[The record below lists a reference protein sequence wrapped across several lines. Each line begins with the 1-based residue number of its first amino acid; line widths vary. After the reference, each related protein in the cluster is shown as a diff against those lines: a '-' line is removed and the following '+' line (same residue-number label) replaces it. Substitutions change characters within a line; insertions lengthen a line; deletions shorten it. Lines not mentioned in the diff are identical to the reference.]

1 MQYQVGDKVL
11 VKSID
16 WYNTNKQPNG
26 FIMMTANNKISSFT
40 PGMAKYCG
48 QVFTIDKIV
57 ENSAIYPDHYR
68 FIEDKNTFCWV
79 DAMIERIAT
88 EDEIIDNATVS
99 FSSSAPAPVST
110 PTPAPTPAPAPEAKS
125 EPEAKPEP
133 VKEEEKPVEK
143 VIENP
148 IASFVAK
155 TQTTTPI
162 ETVEK
167 PVEKPVEKRVEKK
180 TRNIKKTETKEGEI
194 VLTSEIP
201 SQYRLSV
208 PSDVVR
214 HDFCKVELRCEPDS
228 KITFQDALR
237 IASSIDVLKNY
248 GVNVNCVIEYV
259 ENGKLCDLSFTR

>member
-79 DAMIERIAT
+79 DAMIERITT
-88 EDEIIDNATVS
+88 EDEIIDNANVS
-99 FSSSAPAPVST
+99 FSTSA
-110 PTPAPTPAPAPEAKS
+110 PAPAPEVKS
-125 EPEAKPEP
+125 EPEAKPEPDVKPEP

-148 IASFVAK
+148 IASFVGK
-155 TQTTTPI
+155 SQTSVPI

-167 PVEKPVEKRVEKK
+167 PVEKPVAKPVEKK
-180 TRNIKKTETKEGEI
+180 TRNIKKTETKGGEI

-208 PSDVVR
+208 PSDVR

>member
-88 EDEIIDNATVS
+88 EDEIIESENTCERP
-99 FSSSAPAPVST
+99 APA
-110 PTPAPTPAPAPEAKS
+110 PAPAPEVKT
-125 EPEAKPEP
+125 EPEVKPEP

-155 TQTTTPI
+155 AQVTTPI

-167 PVEKPVEKRVEKK
+167 PVEKK
-180 TRNIKKTETKEGEI
+180 TRKKTETKKEEI
-194 VLTSEIP
+194 VLTSTTPTQPVTIA
-201 SQYRLSV
+201 V
-208 PSDVVR
+208 PSNIR
-214 HDFCKVELRCEPDS
+214 HDFCKVELRCDPDS
-228 KITFQDALR
+228 EITFQDALR

>member
-16 WYNTNKQPNG
+16 WYTTNKQANG
-26 FIMMTANNKISSFT
+26 FIMMKADNKISSFT

-88 EDEIIDNATVS
+88 DDDIVESENTSEQTAPSPIPVAGNVTASTTASVAT
-99 FSSSAPAPVST
+99 T
-110 PTPAPTPAPAPEAKS
+110 KPEVKQ
-125 EPEAKPEP
+125 EP

-148 IASFVAK
+148 ITSFVAK
-155 TQTTTPI
+155 AQTSVPI
-162 ETVEK
+162 ETIEN
-167 PVEKPVEKRVEKK
+167 PVEKPVEKK
-180 TRNIKKTETKEGEI
+180 TRKKKLTQGEEP
-194 VLTSEIP
+194 VLTSTTQVTSAEIQAP
-201 SQYRLSV
+201 
-208 PSDVVR
+208 PTVR
-214 HDFCKVELRCEPDS
+214 HDFCKVELRCDPDS
-228 KITFQDALR
+228 EITFQDALR
-237 IASSIDVLKNY
+237 IAASIDVLKNY
-248 GVNVNCVIEYV
+248 GVNINCVIEYV
-259 ENGKLCDLSFTR
+259 DDGKLCDLSFSR

>member
-88 EDEIIDNATVS
+88 EDEIIESENTS
-99 FSSSAPAPVST
+99 ERPAPAPAPVPVST
-110 PTPAPTPAPAPEAKS
+110 PTPAPAPEVNS

-133 VKEEEKPVEK
+133 VKEEKPVEK

-155 TQTTTPI
+155 TQVSTPI

-167 PVEKPVEKRVEKK
+167 PVEKK
-180 TRNIKKTETKEGEI
+180 TTRKKTETKKDEP
-194 VLTSEIP
+194 VLTSTTPTQPVTIA
-201 SQYRLSV
+201 V
-208 PSDVVR
+208 PSNVR
-214 HDFCKVELRCEPDS
+214 HDFCKVELRCESDS

>member
-16 WYNTNKQPNG
+16 WYNTNKQSNG

-88 EDEIIDNATVS
+88 EDEIIDSASVS
-99 FSSSAPAPVST
+99 FSTSAPTPAPAPVST
-110 PTPAPTPAPAPEAKS
+110 PTPAPAPAPTPEAKP
-125 EPEAKPEP
+125 EPEVKPEP

-155 TQTTTPI
+155 SQTTVPI

-167 PVEKPVEKRVEKK
+167 PVAKPVEKK
-180 TRNIKKTETKEGEI
+180 TRNIKKTETKGGEI
-194 VLTSEIP
+194 VLTSEIL

-208 PSDVVR
+208 PSDVR

>member
-16 WYNTNKQPNG
+16 WYNTNKQANG

-88 EDEIIDNATVS
+88 EDEIIESENTS
-99 FSSSAPAPVST
+99 ERTAPASIPVAGTVTASAT
-110 PTPAPTPAPAPEAKS
+110 APKFEVNQ
-125 EPEAKPEP
+125 EPVKPEP
-133 VKEEEKPVEK
+133 VKEEEKTVEK

-148 IASFVAK
+148 IASFVATK
-155 TQTTTPI
+155 QTTVPI
-162 ETVEK
+162 ETIEK
-167 PVEKPVEKRVEKK
+167 PVEKPVEKKRRKK
-180 TRNIKKTETKEGEI
+180 TLTQGEAP
-194 VLTSEIP
+194 VLTSTTQVTSSEIQAP
-201 SQYRLSV
+201 
-208 PSDVVR
+208 PTVR
-214 HDFCKVELRCEPDS
+214 HDFCKVELRCDPDS
-228 KITFQDALR
+228 EITFQDALR
-237 IASSIDVLKNY
+237 IAASIDVLKNY
-248 GVNVNCVIEYV
+248 GVNINCVIEYV
-259 ENGKLCDLSFTR
+259 DDGKLCDLSFSR

>member
-88 EDEIIDNATVS
+88 EDEIIDNANVS
-99 FSSSAPAPVST
+99 FSTS
-110 PTPAPTPAPAPEAKS
+110 APTPAPAPEVKP
-125 EPEAKPEP
+125 EPEAKPESEAKPEPEVKPEP

-155 TQTTTPI
+155 AQTTTPI

-167 PVEKPVEKRVEKK
+167 PVEKK
-180 TRNIKKTETKEGEI
+180 TRKKTETKKEEI
-194 VLTSEIP
+194 VLTSSSTPTP
-201 SQYRLSV
+201 SVTISV
-208 PSDVVR
+208 PSNIR

>member
-1 MQYQVGDKVL
+1 MQYQVGNKVL

-88 EDEIIDNATVS
+88 EDEIIDNASIS
-99 FSSSAPAPVST
+99 FSSSAPAP
-110 PTPAPTPAPAPEAKS
+110 APAPEVKS
-125 EPEAKPEP
+125 EPEVKPEPEAKPEP

-155 TQTTTPI
+155 AQTSAPI

-194 VLTSEIP
+194 VLTSPIP
-201 SQYRLSV
+201 TQAISIV
-208 PSDVVR
+208 EPSNVR

-248 GVNVNCVIEYV
+248 GVNINCVIEYV

>member
-1 MQYQVGDKVL
+1 
-11 VKSID
+11 
-16 WYNTNKQPNG
+16 
-26 FIMMTANNKISSFT
+26 
-40 PGMAKYCG
+40 
-48 QVFTIDKIV
+48 
-57 ENSAIYPDHYR
+57 
-68 FIEDKNTFCWV
+68 
-79 DAMIERIAT
+79 MIERIAT
-88 EDEIIDNATVS
+88 EDEIIDNANVS
-99 FSSSAPAPVST
+99 FSTS
-110 PTPAPTPAPAPEAKS
+110 APTPAPAPEVKPESEAKP
-125 EPEAKPEP
+125 EPEVKPEP

-155 TQTTTPI
+155 AQTTTPI

-167 PVEKPVEKRVEKK
+167 PVEKK
-180 TRNIKKTETKEGEI
+180 TRKKTETKKEEI
-194 VLTSEIP
+194 VLTSSSTPTP
-201 SQYRLSV
+201 SVTIST
-208 PSDVVR
+208 PSNIR

>member
-16 WYNTNKQPNG
+16 WYNTNKQANG

-88 EDEIIDNATVS
+88 DDDIVENENTS
-99 FSSSAPAPVST
+99 EQTAPAPV
-110 PTPAPTPAPAPEAKS
+110 PAPAPVVN
-125 EPEAKPEP
+125 PEP
-133 VKEEEKPVEK
+133 VAEEKPVET

-155 TQTTTPI
+155 AQTSTPI
-162 ETVEK
+162 ASFAANTQSSAKTETVEK
-167 PVEKPVEKRVEKK
+167 PVEKK
-180 TRNIKKTETKEGEI
+180 TRKKTETKKEEI
-194 VLTSEIP
+194 VSATPTP
-201 SQYRLSV
+201 SV
-208 PSDVVR
+208 TITAPSDVR
-214 HDFCKVELRCEPDS
+214 HDFCSVELKCGPDS

-248 GVNVNCVIEYV
+248 GVNIHCEIEYV
-259 ENGKLCDLSFTR
+259 ENGKLCNLSFTR

>member
-79 DAMIERIAT
+79 DAMIERLAT
-88 EDEIIDNATVS
+88 EDDIIESENTCEQKPL
-99 FSSSAPAPVST
+99 FS
-110 PTPAPTPAPAPEAKS
+110 PTPAPEVKPEPAPAPAPEVKS
-125 EPEAKPEP
+125 EPEAKTEP
-133 VKEEEKPVEK
+133 VKEEKPVEK

-155 TQTTTPI
+155 SQASTPI

-167 PVEKPVEKRVEKK
+167 PVEKK
-180 TRNIKKTETKEGEI
+180 TTRKKTETKKEEP
-194 VLTSEIP
+194 VLTSTTPTQSVEIV
-201 SQYRLSV
+201 V
-208 PSDVVR
+208 PSNVR

>member
-79 DAMIERIAT
+79 DAMIERLAT
-88 EDEIIDNATVS
+88 EDDIIESENTCEQKPV
-99 FSSSAPAPVST
+99 FSST
-110 PTPAPTPAPAPEAKS
+110 PTPEVKPTPAPEVKS
-125 EPEAKPEP
+125 EPESKPEP
-133 VKEEEKPVEK
+133 VKEEKPVEK

-155 TQTTTPI
+155 SQASTPI

-167 PVEKPVEKRVEKK
+167 PVEKK
-180 TRNIKKTETKEGEI
+180 TTRKKTEPKKDEP
-194 VLTSEIP
+194 VLTSTTPTQSVAIA
-201 SQYRLSV
+201 V
-208 PSDVVR
+208 PSNVR

>member
-88 EDEIIDNATVS
+88 EDDIIESENTCELKPLFTA
-99 FSSSAPAPVST
+99 
-110 PTPAPTPAPAPEAKS
+110 APEVKP

-133 VKEEEKPVEK
+133 VKEEKPVEK

-155 TQTTTPI
+155 SQASTPI

-167 PVEKPVEKRVEKK
+167 PVEKK
-180 TRNIKKTETKEGEI
+180 TTRKKTETKKDEP
-194 VLTSEIP
+194 VLTSTTP
-201 SQYRLSV
+201 TQSV
-208 PSDVVR
+208 AIVTPSDVR

-237 IASSIDVLKNY
+237 IASSIDVLKYY
-248 GVNVNCVIEYV
+248 GVNVNCVVEYV

>member
-16 WYNTNKQPNG
+16 WYNANKQPNG

-79 DAMIERIAT
+79 DDMIERIAT
-88 EDEIIDNATVS
+88 DDEIIESENT
-99 FSSSAPAPVST
+99 SAQT
-110 PTPAPTPAPAPEAKS
+110 APTSIPVAGTVTASATASVATTKPEVKS
-125 EPEAKPEP
+125 EP
-133 VKEEEKPVEK
+133 VKEEEKTVEK

-155 TQTTTPI
+155 AQTTVPI
-162 ETVEK
+162 ETIET
-167 PVEKPVEKRVEKK
+167 PVEKPVEKK
-180 TRNIKKTETKEGEI
+180 TRKKKLTQGEAP
-194 VLTSEIP
+194 VLTSTTQVTSAEIQAP
-201 SQYRLSV
+201 
-208 PSDVVR
+208 PTVR
-214 HDFCKVELRCEPDS
+214 HDFCKVELRCDPDS
-228 KITFQDALR
+228 EITFQDALR
-237 IASSIDVLKNY
+237 IAASIDVLKNY
-248 GVNVNCVIEYV
+248 GVNINCVIEYV
-259 ENGKLCDLSFTR
+259 DDGKLCDLSFSR

>member
-99 FSSSAPAPVST
+99 FSSST
-110 PTPAPTPAPAPEAKS
+110 PTPAPVPAPEVKM
-125 EPEAKPEP
+125 EPEVKPEP

-155 TQTTTPI
+155 AQTTTPI

-167 PVEKPVEKRVEKK
+167 PVEKK
-180 TRNIKKTETKEGEI
+180 TRKKTETKKEEI
-194 VLTSEIP
+194 VLTSSSTPTP
-201 SQYRLSV
+201 SVTISA
-208 PSDVVR
+208 PSNVR

>member
-79 DAMIERIAT
+79 DTMIERIAT
-88 EDEIIDNATVS
+88 EDEIIESENTCER
-99 FSSSAPAPVST
+99 
-110 PTPAPTPAPAPEAKS
+110 PAPAPAPAPAPTSTPAPVPEVKL

-155 TQTTTPI
+155 AQVTTPI
-162 ETVEK
+162 EIVEK
-167 PVEKPVEKRVEKK
+167 PVEKK
-180 TRNIKKTETKEGEI
+180 TRKKTETKKEEV
-194 VLTSEIP
+194 VLTSSSTPTP
-201 SQYRLSV
+201 SVPISV
-208 PSDVVR
+208 PSNVR
-214 HDFCKVELRCEPDS
+214 HDFCKVELRCDPDS

>member
-16 WYNTNKQPNG
+16 WYNTNKQANG

-88 EDEIIDNATVS
+88 DDDIVENENTSEQTAPAP
-99 FSSSAPAPVST
+99 APAPVVN
-110 PTPAPTPAPAPEAKS
+110 
-125 EPEAKPEP
+125 PEP
-133 VKEEEKPVEK
+133 VVEEKPVEK

-148 IASFVAK
+148 ITSFVAKAQTSTPIASFVANTQSSAK
-155 TQTTTPI
+155 T

-167 PVEKPVEKRVEKK
+167 PVEKK
-180 TRNIKKTETKEGEI
+180 TRKKTEVKKEE
-194 VLTSEIP
+194 VVSSTP
-201 SQYRLSV
+201 TT
-208 PSDVVR
+208 PSDVR
-214 HDFCKVELRCEPDS
+214 HDLCKVELRCEPDS

>member
-99 FSSSAPAPVST
+99 FSSSAPAP
-110 PTPAPTPAPAPEAKS
+110 TPAPAPAPEAKP
-125 EPEAKPEP
+125 EPEVKPEP

-155 TQTTTPI
+155 SQTSTPI

-167 PVEKPVEKRVEKK
+167 PVEKPVEKKVR
-180 TRNIKKTETKEGEI
+180 KKTETKKEEI

-201 SQYRLSV
+201 TEAVSIV
-208 PSDVVR
+208 EPSNVR

-248 GVNVNCVIEYV
+248 GVNINCVIEYV

>member
-88 EDEIIDNATVS
+88 EDEIIDSATVS
-99 FSSSAPAPVST
+99 FSTSAPAPA
-110 PTPAPTPAPAPEAKS
+110 PAPAPDTEVKPEPAPAPAPEV
-125 EPEAKPEP
+125 KPEP

-155 TQTTTPI
+155 AQTTTPI

-167 PVEKPVEKRVEKK
+167 PVEKK
-180 TRNIKKTETKEGEI
+180 TRKKTETKKEEP
-194 VLTSEIP
+194 VLTSTTPTQAVTIVE
-201 SQYRLSV
+201 
-208 PSDVVR
+208 PSDVR
-214 HDFCKVELRCEPDS
+214 HDFCKVELRCDHDS

>member
-99 FSSSAPAPVST
+99 FSSSAPAPAPVST
-110 PTPAPTPAPAPEAKS
+110 PTPAPTPAPAPEVKS
-125 EPEAKPEP
+125 EPEVKPEP

-155 TQTTTPI
+155 AQTTTPI
-162 ETVEK
+162 ETVET
-167 PVEKPVEKRVEKK
+167 PVEKPVEKKVRKK
-180 TRNIKKTETKEGEI
+180 AEPKKEEI
-194 VLTSEIP
+194 ILTSEIP

-208 PSDVVR
+208 PSNVR

-237 IASSIDVLKNY
+237 IASSIDVLKTY
-248 GVNVNCVIEYV
+248 GMNVNCVIEYV
-259 ENGKLCDLSFTR
+259 EDGKLCDLSFTR

>member
-79 DAMIERIAT
+79 DAMIERLAT

-99 FSSSAPAPVST
+99 FSTSAPA
-110 PTPAPTPAPAPEAKS
+110 PAPAPEAKS
-125 EPEAKPEP
+125 EPEVKAEPEAKPEP

-155 TQTTTPI
+155 SQASTPI

-167 PVEKPVEKRVEKK
+167 PVEKPVEKK
-180 TRNIKKTETKEGEI
+180 TRKKVEPKKEEI

-201 SQYRLSV
+201 SEYRLSV
-208 PSDVVR
+208 PTNVR

-248 GVNVNCVIEYV
+248 GVNINCVIEYV

>member
-16 WYNTNKQPNG
+16 WYNTNKQANG

-88 EDEIIDNATVS
+88 DDDIVENENTS
-99 FSSSAPAPVST
+99 EQTAPAPAPA
-110 PTPAPTPAPAPEAKS
+110 PTSAPTPAPAPA
-125 EPEAKPEP
+125 PE
-133 VKEEEKPVEK
+133 VKTETVVEEKPVEK

-148 IASFVAK
+148 ISSFVANTQSAAK
-155 TQTTTPI
+155 T

-167 PVEKPVEKRVEKK
+167 PVEKK
-180 TRNIKKTETKEGEI
+180 TRKKTETKKEEI
-194 VLTSEIP
+194 VSSTPTP
-201 SQYRLSV
+201 SV
-208 PSDVVR
+208 TITAPSDVR

-248 GVNVNCVIEYV
+248 GVNVNCTIEYV

>member
-88 EDEIIDNATVS
+88 EDDIIESENTS
-99 FSSSAPAPVST
+99 EQPAPAPVST
-110 PTPAPTPAPAPEAKS
+110 PTPAPAPEVKP

-133 VKEEEKPVEK
+133 VKEEEKTVEK

-155 TQTTTPI
+155 TQVTTPI

-167 PVEKPVEKRVEKK
+167 PVEKK
-180 TRNIKKTETKEGEI
+180 TRKKTETKKDEP
-194 VLTSEIP
+194 VLTSTTPTQSVEIV
-201 SQYRLSV
+201 V
-208 PSDVVR
+208 PSNVR

>member
-99 FSSSAPAPVST
+99 FSSSAPAPAPAPAPVST
-110 PTPAPTPAPAPEAKS
+110 PTPAPTPAPAPEV
-125 EPEAKPEP
+125 KPEP
-133 VKEEEKPVEK
+133 VKEEEKPVER

-167 PVEKPVEKRVEKK
+167 PVEKPVEKKVRKK
-180 TRNIKKTETKEGEI
+180 AEPKKEEI

-201 SQYRLSV
+201 TEATSIVV
-208 PSDVVR
+208 PSNVR

-248 GVNVNCVIEYV
+248 GVNINCVIEYV

>member
-1 MQYQVGDKVL
+1 MQYQVGNKVL

-88 EDEIIDNATVS
+88 EDEIIDNANMS
-99 FSSSAPAPVST
+99 FSTSAPA
-110 PTPAPTPAPAPEAKS
+110 PAPAPEAKS
-125 EPEAKPEP
+125 EPEVKEEPEAKPEP

-155 TQTTTPI
+155 PQVSTPI

-167 PVEKPVEKRVEKK
+167 PVEKHVEKPVEKKVRKK
-180 TRNIKKTETKEGEI
+180 AEPKKEEI
-194 VLTSEIP
+194 VLTSPIP
-201 SQYRLSV
+201 T
-208 PSDVVR
+208 PSISISEPSNVR

-237 IASSIDVLKNY
+237 IASSIDVLKYY
-248 GVNVNCVIEYV
+248 GVNINCVIEYV

>member
-1 MQYQVGDKVL
+1 MQYQVGNKVL

-48 QVFTIDKIV
+48 QVFTIDKTV

-99 FSSSAPAPVST
+99 FSSSAPAST
-110 PTPAPTPAPAPEAKS
+110 PTPAPAPEVKS
-125 EPEAKPEP
+125 EPEVKTEPEVKPEP

-155 TQTTTPI
+155 AQTTVPI

-167 PVEKPVEKRVEKK
+167 PVEKPVEKKVRKK
-180 TRNIKKTETKEGEI
+180 AETKKEEI

-201 SQYRLSV
+201 TEAVSIV
-208 PSDVVR
+208 APSNVR

>member
-79 DAMIERIAT
+79 DAMIERIAS

-99 FSSSAPAPVST
+99 FSSSAPAP
-110 PTPAPTPAPAPEAKS
+110 APAPEAKPEPEVKT

-155 TQTTTPI
+155 SQASTPI

-167 PVEKPVEKRVEKK
+167 PVEKPVEKKVR
-180 TRNIKKTETKEGEI
+180 KKTETKKEEI

-201 SQYRLSV
+201 SEYRLSV
-208 PSDVVR
+208 PSNVR

>member
-88 EDEIIDNATVS
+88 EDEIIESENTCERP
-99 FSSSAPAPVST
+99 APAP
-110 PTPAPTPAPAPEAKS
+110 APAPAPEVKT
-125 EPEAKPEP
+125 EPEVKPEP

-155 TQTTTPI
+155 AQVTTPI

-167 PVEKPVEKRVEKK
+167 PVEKK
-180 TRNIKKTETKEGEI
+180 TRKKTETKKEEI
-194 VLTSEIP
+194 VLTSTTPTQPVTIA
-201 SQYRLSV
+201 V
-208 PSDVVR
+208 PSNIR
-214 HDFCKVELRCEPDS
+214 HDFCKVELRCDPDS
-228 KITFQDALR
+228 EITFQDALR

>member
-1 MQYQVGDKVL
+1 MQYQVGNKVL

-99 FSSSAPAPVST
+99 FSSSAPAPAPVST
-110 PTPAPTPAPAPEAKS
+110 PTPAPEAKS
-125 EPEAKPEP
+125 EPEVKPEPEAKPEP

-155 TQTTTPI
+155 SQVSTPI

-167 PVEKPVEKRVEKK
+167 PVEKPVEKK
-180 TRNIKKTETKEGEI
+180 TRKKVEPKKEEI

-201 SQYRLSV
+201 TEAVSIVV
-208 PSDVVR
+208 PSNVR

-248 GVNVNCVIEYV
+248 GVNINCVIEYV